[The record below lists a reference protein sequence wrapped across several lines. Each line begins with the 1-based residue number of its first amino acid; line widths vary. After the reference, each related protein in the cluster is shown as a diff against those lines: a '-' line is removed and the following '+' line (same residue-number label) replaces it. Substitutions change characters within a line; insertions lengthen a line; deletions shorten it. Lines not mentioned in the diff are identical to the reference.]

1 MSFDVPMVLD
11 LLGIELTNEFTSG
24 WGKALCPFH
33 NDTTPSF
40 GINLDD
46 GRWVCRAYCGQGN
59 LVQLVSKT
67 LKIPLTDAFQWLTRS
82 GSHLKPISSETMVS
96 KLKMPDA
103 DEHKGVPFDFD
114 GRRVPK
120 FIVDRGF
127 SMSELKRWRMSYDTD
142 SGAAVLPLDSW
153 YIKRNPPGDPL
164 KYYYPTEMPKSRLLF
179 GLDMVEGSTLT
190 IVEGPLDA
198 IWMHQK
204 GYRDTVS
211 IMGMSLSPT
220 QADIINKRFTDVTLF
235 LDNDPAGRV
244 GTYNAIPKLKCL
256 LSVATLP
263 LGIKD
268 PPEASDE
275 QIAEAM
281 ANKIPA
287 LEWIIRTMT
296 VRSTDAERVRK
307 DRKEEHIGLEELLFA
322 TRTRF

>member
-1 MSFDVPMVLD
+1 MILD

-67 LKIPLTDAFQWLTRS
+67 LKIPLTEAFQWLTRS
-82 GSHLKPISSETMVS
+82 GSHLKSISSETMVL
-96 KLKMPDA
+96 KLQNPEA
-103 DEHKGVPFDFD
+103 DKHQSVPFDFD

-127 SMSELKRWRMSYDTD
+127 SLSELKRWHMSYDPDT
-142 SGAAVLPLDSW
+142 GAAVLPLDGW

-179 GLDMVEGSTLT
+179 GLDMVGEGTTLT
-190 IVEGPLDA
+190 VVEGPLDA

-211 IMGMSLSPT
+211 IMGMSLSPS

-235 LDNDPAGRV
+235 LDNDPAGRA
-244 GTYNAIPKLKCL
+244 GTYNAIPKLKCRVT
-256 LSVATLP
+256 VATLP
-263 LGIKD
+263 LGVKD
-268 PPEASDE
+268 PPEATDE

-281 ANKIPA
+281 ATKLTS

-296 VRSTDAERVRK
+296 VRSNDAERVRRDK
-307 DRKEEHIGLEELLFA
+307 KEETQVGLEELLFA
-322 TRTRF
+322 TRKGI